1 MTLRERLRGWMPLLV
16 IVGVA
21 AVGGLVAIPLGGWD
35 TVQLQSRVVPEQPIG
50 QPLEGHRFTT
60 AIDDIYLTDLSPDGY
75 TEPEIGMTFL
85 VVVATLENMTAEP
98 ELPMSGSSFPPFVV
112 PGVYTVEDPPGISDV
127 SAYLARDETYG
138 VALSPGV
145 PDTVIY
151 VFPIR
156 RTLVQADDELRIGIT
171 DALPDE
177 AELYQGTRW
186 LNERIVAEVPMI
198 VRDER

>member
-1 MTLRERLRGWMPLLV
+1 MTLRERLTGWMPLLV

-21 AVGGLVAIPLGGWD
+21 AAGGLVAIPLGGWD

-75 TEPEIGMTFL
+75 TEAEIGTTFL

-112 PGVYTVEDPPGISDV
+112 PGVYTVDEPPGISDV
-127 SAYLARDETYG
+127 STYLARDDTYG
-138 VALSPGV
+138 VLLNPRV

-151 VFPIR
+151 VFTVW
-156 RTLVQADDELRIGIT
+156 RTLVQGGDELRIGIT
-171 DALPDE
+171 DATPDE

>member
-16 IVGVA
+16 VVGVA
-21 AVGGLVAIPLGGWD
+21 AAGGLVAIPLGGWD

-50 QPLEGHRFTT
+50 QPLVGHRFTT

-75 TEPEIGMTFL
+75 TEPETGVTFL

-98 ELPMSGSSFPPFVV
+98 ELPMSGSSFPAFVV
-112 PGVYTVEDPPGISDV
+112 PGVYTVDKPPGISDV
-127 SAYLARDETYG
+127 STYLARDGTYG
-138 VALSPGV
+138 VLLNPGV

-151 VFPIR
+151 VFSVW

-186 LNERIVAEVPMI
+186 NNARIVAEVPMI